1 MEWKRQQGG
10 QWVAIEDLSRESLL
24 KYAEKYG
31 IKGRRTLSIL
41 GKSQQLVNAINSP
54 VGLEFLRVLTARTE
68 SNRVQYDNLDIDS
81 SNLKFAEARAKYKES
96 ESILFALLDVLENHD
111 ALLGQVKE
119 ELKK

>member
-1 MEWKRQQGG
+1 M
-10 QWVAIEDLSRESLL
+10 AIEDLSRESLL

-31 IKGRRTLSIL
+31 IKGRRILSIL